1 MWKLTWKTGERRHDA
16 VKISIYS
23 EASSHTGS
31 REKLKI
37 YGKFLGKHPR
47 LIRFFFEVATFKK
60 YVLLHL
66 SPLKFPKIFGADFF
80 QGAIFMGL
88 VTIFYF
94 EQFLCIVSGTFWL
107 TLHLCFD
114 LLQTIYELFMQRWTT
129 KSNISPSMVFRFY
142 CWFFAAVI
150 FFMDSKIIQK
160 TALFGM

>member
-1 MWKLTWKTGERRHDA
+1 MKNRRKTPRCRKNINIFRSVFSYGFQRKTENLWKVPRKTSAFDSG
-16 VKISIYS
+16 
-23 EASSHTGS
+23 
-31 REKLKI
+31 
-37 YGKFLGKHPR
+37 
-47 LIRFFFEVATFKK
+47 FFEVATFKK